1 MKTLPQ
7 YGLLIT
13 LALML
18 SHCATGRPTAPK
30 SQQAIVLPDT
40 TVFRTPSPDMPIY
53 LSVRHAIALHKA
65 KSHRVL
71 TTLDS
76 AAILLTKRFK
86 QQQDPGTVTTTRLV
100 SLTRATLE
108 LYHAHLPQPNPL
120 SPQSP
125 LATLLN
131 TLPTKVSAELANH
144 PHYRDFY
151 IRKLAGDADVPI
163 DLTPEVL
170 SYIRFF
176 RTDGHSFFTRWL
188 SRASAYLPMIQ
199 AEFQK
204 AGLPKDL
211 AYKAMIE
218 SGFNPRARSHANA
231 VGMWQFMKHTG
242 NQYHLQYNS
251 WTDERMDPEKATPAA
266 ARHLTYLYKHFKDWR
281 LVIAAYNCGQGRMDR
296 AIRKS
301 GTRNFWDIDVLPRET
316 RNRLPK
322 FMASVIISKD
332 PAYFGFRDVALQ
344 PPLSYDTVTLTE
356 PVGLRLAAQCV
367 GTTYAWIQQL
377 NPELRRAYTPPSSS
391 NKPYLLRVP
400 KGTAEKFK
408 TNYAQVPDSKKIQMV
423 DYTLRR
429 GDTISGI
436 ANRFG
441 ANTQA
446 ILDANGI
453 KNPRRIWAGKKLKIP
468 IHPQRRNQVAQWQK
482 EGIDRTPNSKEYA
495 PTQYTVKK
503 GDTLWDIAKAEG
515 LTPKHLQAWNT
526 FASNRAIRPGDKLT
540 IYLPKS
546 GNVSS
551 AHYTVRNGD
560 TLWDIARTFQT
571 SVTELKVWNNIQNP
585 SGLRPGT
592 RIRIRPESEH
602 SIAE

>member
-1 MKTLPQ
+1 VTTRPK
-7 YGLLIT
+7 YGRLIAF
-13 LALML
+13 ALIL
-18 SHCATGRPTAPK
+18 SGCVTGRPTAPQP
-30 SQQAIVLPDT
+30 QQAIVLPDT
-40 TVFRTPSPDMPIY
+40 TAFRTPSPDMPIY
-53 LSVRHAIALHKA
+53 LFVRRAIALHNV
-65 KSHRVL
+65 KSNRVI

-76 AAILLTKRFK
+76 AALLLSARFK
-86 QQQDPGTVTTTRLV
+86 QQQDPGNTTTTRLV

-108 LYHAHLPQPNPL
+108 LYHAELPHPTPL
-120 SPQSP
+120 SAQSS
-125 LATLLN
+125 LAILLN
-131 TLPTKVSAELANH
+131 TFPPKVAAELANH

-151 IRKLAGDADVPI
+151 VRKLAGEADVPI
-163 DLTPEVL
+163 DLTPEVMA
-170 SYIRFF
+170 YIRFF

-188 SRASAYLPMIQ
+188 SRGSAYLPMIQ

-231 VGMWQFMKHTG
+231 VGMWQFMQHTG
-242 NQYHLQYNS
+242 AQYHLQYNT
-251 WTDERMDPEKATPAA
+251 WADERMDPEKATPAA
-266 ARHLTYLYKHFKDWR
+266 VRHLADLYKHFKDWR
-281 LVIAAYNCGQGRMDR
+281 LVIAAYNCGQGRLDR
-296 AIRKS
+296 AIRKA

-316 RNRLPK
+316 RNHLPK

-332 PAYFGFRDVALQ
+332 PAYFGFDDVALQ
-344 PPLSYDTVTLTE
+344 PPISYDTVALTE
-356 PVGLRLAAQCV
+356 PVGLRLAAKCV
-367 GTTYAWIQQL
+367 GTTYDWIQQL
-377 NPELRRAYTPPSSS
+377 NPELRRAYTPPSST

-408 TNYAQVPDSKKIQMV
+408 TNYARVPDSDKIQMV
-423 DYTLRR
+423 DYTIKP

-436 ANRFG
+436 ANRLG
-441 ANTQA
+441 VRAQV

-453 KNPRRIWAGKKLKIP
+453 QNPRHIRSGRKLKIP
-468 IHPQRRNQVAQWQK
+468 IQPQRQTQVAQWK
-482 EGIDRTPNSKEYA
+482 KGGINRLPDLKNYA
-495 PTQYTVKK
+495 KTQYTIKK

-515 LTPKHLQAWNT
+515 LTPQHLQAWNAFT
-526 FASNRAIRPGDKLT
+526 SDRAIHPGDKLD

-546 GNVSS
+546 GLASNT
-551 AHYTVRNGD
+551 HYTVRNGD

-571 SVTELKVWNNIQNP
+571 SVKELKTWNNIHNP

-592 RIRIRPESEH
+592 RLRIRPESEQ